1 MKTGKFKNRLRQVL
15 RGLGCAAI
23 VAGMS
28 MTASADLQYFVD
40 FNDGTATNQG
50 DAGGVATVG
59 SGVTIANGVAT
70 FDGTGLN
77 GGGLIETGLTLSG
90 IGIDDGLGD
99 TANGGGNA
107 YAMMATINVP
117 QFNVAGHNNGD
128 GMIFGQSSN
137 TGPNDTY
144 LHNGVR
150 GDRAHLGHWG
160 ADTTS
165 NQVLQTNTEYT
176 VLYQYSNAANGAS
189 AGFQTISV
197 FDASGNVLNVTGA
210 AGRQGIRSDG
220 PLTIGTTSGQE
231 RGFIGTLDNLMVFD
245 NVLQLNQAQHI
256 ASGGALEDTPAAAA
270 DVNETITGMV
280 WVQDKVTGKWN
291 SASVVSKT
299 ATDIINPN
307 STNYDWEQARQDA
320 LSKGGRLGQPAH
332 LAANNAFNGLPG
344 NDQWIDVTDH
354 ASLSTEGTWIISGS
368 GEHVWTGLGINDGG
382 TGVPGTF
389 NAFVDGVEPNNAGGE
404 DVAALVDNNGP
415 GRWNDLP
422 LREDIRRAYILERNE
437 QLDSKPLI
445 ANTQLGGVGFFG
457 VTTVEGIEST
467 NTYSV
472 ESALNSGTGTVSKS
486 TASMINYVDPDTN
499 ATAGKFAGDNAFP
512 NDNAGVD
519 DNNFGHVARGVIEIT
534 EDGDY
539 TFGFTSDDGSS
550 LRILG
555 AQFRNATVLGDPA
568 GNGPYGLHTDAMGNN
583 SDTLEMT
590 RRTGDSTTLGTTY
603 LEAGTYNV
611 EYVFNEAG
619 GGAHAELYAAK
630 GEHTVFNEDLF
641 RPVGYQSSGGVKT
654 VIKPGVGIDGW
665 TTGTTPAGQTAT
677 TTLDAAYA
685 LWEES
690 LDNETLIFGEH
701 AQINFN
707 GAGTDA
713 GQFGGD
719 IVFDNGSG
727 DQFSMFATAEL
738 VIPADGQYEF
748 GFQGDDGGFLQI
760 EGAVWD
766 GITVDV
772 TGAAVIVGDT
782 VITDTPTGNSHTRAT
797 TTLTAGTYTI
807 NVFFQEIG
815 GGDYFEVFG
824 NLVGGQT
831 MLLTADGAMFM
842 EIPDFDGIQLVPVP
856 GAFGMSMVMLAG
868 MGLRRGRRRQA

>member
-50 DAGGVATVG
+50 DAGGAATVG
-59 SGVTIANGVAT
+59 AGVTIANGVAT
-70 FDGTGLN
+70 FDGTGF
-77 GGGLIETGLTLSG
+77 GGNSIINTGLTLSG
-90 IGIDDGLGD
+90 IGIDDGAGD
-99 TANGGGNA
+99 TPNGGGNA
-107 YAMMATINVP
+107 YAMMATINVSS
-117 QFNVAGHNNGD
+117 FGNTLGHDSGD
-128 GMIFGQSSN
+128 GMIFGQDA
-137 TGPNDTY
+137 GAQY
-144 LHNGVR
+144 LHNGLR
-150 GDRAHLGHWG
+150 NDRAHLGHWG
-160 ADTTS
+160 ADVTS
-165 NQVLQTNTEYT
+165 GQVLNTNTEYT
-176 VLYQYSNAANGAS
+176 VLWQYSNASNGATD
-189 AGFQTISV
+189 GYQTISV
-197 FDASGNVLNVTGA
+197 FDSSGNLMNITGA
-210 AGRQGIRSDG
+210 TGRQGIRADG
-220 PLTIGTTSGQE
+220 NLVIGATNNTQN
-231 RGFIGTLDNLMVFD
+231 RGYAGTLDNLMIFD
-245 NVLQLNQAQHI
+245 NVLQINQAQHL
-256 ASGGALEDTPAAAA
+256 ASGGALEDTPAAATGGE
-270 DVNETITGMV
+270 VVESITGKV

-291 SASVVSKT
+291 SASVVSRT
-299 ATDIINPN
+299 VTDIVTPGAN
-307 STNYDWEQARQDA
+307 NYDWEEARQDA
-320 LSKGGRLGQPAH
+320 LSKGGRLGQPTS
-332 LAANNAFNGLPG
+332 LATNNAFNGLPG
-344 NDQWIDVTDH
+344 NDQWIDVTDNDNF
-354 ASLSTEGTWIISGS
+354 STEGAWVISGT
-368 GEHVWTGLGINDGG
+368 GENVWNGLGANNGG
-382 TGVPGTF
+382 QPVPGTF
-389 NAFVDGVEPNNAGGE
+389 NAFVDGAEPNDVGGE

-422 LREDIRRAYILERNE
+422 LSPTIRRSYVLERNE
-437 QLDSKPLI
+437 QLDSKPLV

-457 VTTVEGIEST
+457 VTSVSGIEST

-486 TASMINYVDPDTN
+486 TAPMINMVDPDTN
-499 ATAGKFAGDNAFP
+499 PTAGKFGNDAAFP

-590 RRTGDSTTLGTTY
+590 RRTGDSTTLGTTF
-603 LEAGTYNV
+603 LKAGTYNV

-630 GEHTVFNEDLF
+630 GEHTVFDEDQF
-641 RPVGYQSSGGVKT
+641 RPIGYQSSGGVKQI
-654 VIKPGVGIDGW
+654 IKPGVGIDGW
-665 TTGTTPAGQTAT
+665 TAGTTPAGQAPV
-677 TTLDAAYA
+677 TTLDEAYA
-685 LWEES
+685 IWEEN
-690 LDNETLIFGEH
+690 LDNETLIFGDH
-701 AQINFN
+701 AQINF
-707 GAGTDA
+707 GAGAT

-719 IVFDNGSG
+719 AQFDNGSG

-748 GFQGDDGGFLQI
+748 GFQGDDGAFLQI
-760 EGAVWD
+760 EGATWD
-766 GITVDV
+766 AITVNV
-772 TGAAVIVGDT
+772 TGAAVISGDT
-782 VITDTPTGNSHTRAT
+782 IITDVPTGNSHTRAT

-824 NLVGGQT
+824 NIVGGQT
-831 MLLTADGAMFM
+831 MLLMADGAMLM

-856 GAFGMSMVMLAG
+856 GAFGMSMAMLAG